1 MFVSDNHFDNFFSGW
16 AGFVLRFRWLLLS
29 LVLLLTIFSF
39 YEMRELKF
47 DSSIES
53 MFLEEDPQLI
63 TFNKFKETFGS
74 DDFVYI
80 LFETE
85 DFFKPEMI
93 RLVGRLVEDLERNV
107 PYVDDVK
114 FIGNVEHVEGVEG
127 GIEISDLI
135 EKIPETDEEIKQI
148 KQRAMA
154 EPLYVDNL
162 ISKDGKTA
170 AIAMTFELYPE
181 EQKKKADVRHQV
193 GQKVLEILAKPEYG
207 NMELYTAGGPIYDCE
222 YDKLSGKESSTF
234 GLLCLALNLLILLW
248 VARGVRGVVSPLLVV
263 VLSVFWTLGLVGI
276 IGWTLN
282 MMVIL
287 LPVLLICVGIGDS
300 MHIVAETQDQMDH
313 GLGRKEAVVKALILV
328 GFPCLLTSLTTAVG
342 FTSFLGTVV
351 RPVREMGVYAA
362 VGVIMA
368 FVLSLIIVPIIF
380 SFGKEKKKSEAGK
393 EVHER
398 YDLFDRILDKVF
410 QINTGYPKAII
421 GIFIGLTLLSV
432 YGYSRIEVETNSM
445 KGLSADLPLRQAYDY
460 IDSKMGGS
468 MAIEMMLDTGR
479 KDGVKEIIFLRQLEQ
494 LQDRIDSHPLTM
506 KTTSIIDFLK
516 KMNRAMHENSPSY
529 YALPETS
536 AQATEQLFLYETS
549 GGKELDKQ
557 VSFNYDIA
565 QLNVRTQSLG
575 SKEVRTF
582 MADID
587 KFVKENLD
595 SSIKV
600 EYTGIMTWLRAF
612 VDMVANGQKRSFVL
626 AFSAIA
632 IMMIIAL
639 RSFKLGLI
647 SMVPNLFPV
656 LISMGFM
663 GMAGMYIDATLMIFS
678 AIIIAVVVDDTIH
691 FFSRY
696 KREFKHKGTYKEA
709 LKATLSTVGRPI
721 MFTTITLV
729 AGFSVF
735 GLSDINS
742 MVKFGLMA
750 GFAFIWA
757 LLADFFLAPAM
768 MLLFKPLGPERQV
781 SINN

>member
-1 MFVSDNHFDNFFSGW
+1 MAENHNSPYSFFKSL
-16 AGFVLRFRWLLLS
+16 AVYILKYRWLLVAL
-29 LVLLLTIFSF
+29 LLLLTVFSF
-39 YEMRELKF
+39 YKMRELKF
-47 DSSIES
+47 DGSIES
-53 MFLEEDPQLI
+53 MFLEGDSNLI

-85 DFFKPEMI
+85 DFFNPEMI
-93 RLVGRLVEDLERNV
+93 RLAGRLVEDLERNV

-114 FIGNVEHVEGVEG
+114 FLGNVEYVEGVEG

-148 KQRAMA
+148 KERVMA
-154 EPLYVDNL
+154 EPLYIDNL

-193 GQKVLEILAKPEYG
+193 GEKVLEILAKPEYG
-207 NMELYTAGGPIYDCE
+207 NLELYTAGGPIYDCE

-263 VLSVFWTLGLVGI
+263 VLSIFWTLGLVGI

-300 MHIVAETQDQMDH
+300 MHIVAETQDRMDH
-313 GLGRKEAVVKALILV
+313 GLGRKEAVVKALTLV
-328 GFPCLLTSLTTAVG
+328 GVPCLLTGLTTAAG

-380 SFGKEKKKSEAGK
+380 SFGKEKKKAEAGK
-393 EVHER
+393 EFHER
-398 YDLFDRILDKVF
+398 YDLFDRILEKVF
-410 QINTGYPKAII
+410 RINTRYPKAII

-468 MAIEMMLDTGR
+468 MAIELMLDTGR
-479 KDGVKEIIFLRQLEQ
+479 KDGVKEIIFLKELEQ
-494 LQDRIDSHPLTM
+494 LQNHIDSHPLTM

-549 GGKELDKQ
+549 GGRELDKQ

-565 QLNVRTQSLG
+565 RLNVRTRSLG

-587 KFVKENLD
+587 KFVKEDLN

-600 EYTGIMTWLRAF
+600 EYTGIMTWLKAF
-612 VDMVANGQKRSFVL
+612 VDMVADGQRVSFTL

-632 IMMIIAL
+632 IMMIIVL

-663 GMAGMYIDATLMIFS
+663 GMTGMYMDATLMIFS
-678 AIIIAVVVDDTIH
+678 AIVIGVVVDDTIH

-696 KREFKHKGTYKEA
+696 KREFKYTGAYEAA

-768 MLLFKPLGPERQV
+768 MLLFKPLGEEKGQV
-781 SINN
+781 VE

>member
-1 MFVSDNHFDNFFSGW
+1 MKY
-16 AGFVLRFRWLLLS
+16 RWLLV
-29 LVLLLTIFSF
+29 VLLLFLTVFSF
-39 YEMRELKF
+39 YKMRELKF

-53 MFLEEDPQLI
+53 MFLEGDPNLI

-93 RLVGRLVEDLERNV
+93 RLVGTLVEDLERNV

-114 FIGNVEHVEGVEG
+114 FLGNVEYVEGVEG

-135 EKIPETDEEIKQI
+135 EKIPETDEEIKRI
-148 KQRAMA
+148 KERVMA
-154 EPLYVDNL
+154 EPLYIDNL
-162 ISKDGKTA
+162 ISKDGRTA
-170 AIAMTFELYPE
+170 AIAVTFELYPE

-263 VLSVFWTLGLVGI
+263 VLSIFWTLGLVGI
-276 IGWTLN
+276 IGRTLN

-313 GLGRKEAVVKALILV
+313 GLGRKEAVVKALTLV
-328 GFPCLLTSLTTAVG
+328 GVPCLLTSLTTAAG
-342 FTSFLGTVV
+342 FTSFLATVV

-398 YDLFDRILDKVF
+398 YDLFDRILEKIF
-410 QINTGYPKAII
+410 QINNRYPKAII
-421 GIFIGLTLLSV
+421 GIFVGLTLLSV

-445 KGLSADLPLRQAYDY
+445 KGLSTDLPLRQAYDY

-479 KDGVKEIIFLRQLEQ
+479 KDGVKDITFLRQLEQ
-494 LQDRIDSHPLTM
+494 LQDHIDKHPLTM

-549 GGKELDKQ
+549 GGRELDKQ

-565 QLNVRTQSLG
+565 RLNVRTQSLG
-575 SKEVRTF
+575 SKEVRIF

-587 KFVKENLD
+587 KFVKEDLN

-600 EYTGIMTWLRAF
+600 EYTGIMTWLKAF
-612 VDMVANGQKRSFVL
+612 VDMVANGQRVSFTL

-632 IMMIIAL
+632 IMMIIVL

-647 SMVPNLFPV
+647 SMLPNLFPV

-663 GMAGMYIDATLMIFS
+663 GMAGMYMDATLMIFS
-678 AIIIAVVVDDTIH
+678 AIIIGVVVDDTIH

-696 KREFKHKGTYKEA
+696 KREFKHMGTYKAA

-735 GLSDINS
+735 GLSDISS

-768 MLLFKPLGPERQV
+768 MLLFKPLGEEKG
-781 SINN
+781 SME

>member
-1 MFVSDNHFDNFFSGW
+1 MIENLNGSPNFFKRL
-16 AGFVLRFRWLLLS
+16 AVFILKFRWPLV
-29 LVLLLTIFSF
+29 VLLLLLTAFSF
-39 YEMRELKF
+39 YKMRELKF

-93 RLVGRLVEDLERNV
+93 RLVSKLAEDLETNV

-114 FIGNVEHVEGVEG
+114 FLGNVEYVEGVEG

-135 EKIPETDEEIKQI
+135 EKIPEADEEIKRI
-148 KQRAMA
+148 KERAMA
-154 EPLYVDNL
+154 EPLYIDNL

-193 GQKVLEILAKPEYG
+193 GEKVLEILAKPEYE
-207 NMELYTAGGPIYDCE
+207 NMELYTAGGPVYDCE

-234 GLLCLALNLLILLW
+234 GLICLSLNLLILLW
-248 VARGVRGVVSPLLVV
+248 VARGVRGVIAPLLVV
-263 VLSVFWTLGLVGI
+263 VLSIFWTLGLVGI

-300 MHIVAETQDQMDH
+300 MHIIAETQDRMDH
-313 GLGRKEAVVKALILV
+313 GHDRKEAIVKAFTMV
-328 GFPCLLTSLTTAVG
+328 GVPCFLTSLTTAAG

-351 RPVREMGVYAA
+351 KPVREMGVYAA
-362 VGVIMA
+362 IGVIMA
-368 FVLSLIIVPIIF
+368 FVVSLIIVPIIF
-380 SFGKEKKKSEAGK
+380 SLGKDKKRPATGKESISR
-393 EVHER
+393 H
-398 YDLFDRILDKVF
+398 DLFDRILDKVF
-410 QINTGYPKAII
+410 RINTRYPKVII
-421 GIFIGLTLLSV
+421 GIFIGLTLFSV
-432 YGYSRIEVETNSM
+432 YGYLKIEVETNSM

-479 KDGVKEIIFLRQLEQ
+479 KDGVKDITFLKELEQ
-494 LQDRIDSHPLTM
+494 LQNHIDKHPLTM
-506 KTTSIIDFLK
+506 KTTCVIDFVK

-529 YALPETS
+529 YSLPKTS

-565 QLNVRTQSLG
+565 RLTVRTQSLG

-582 MADID
+582 MTDID

-647 SMVPNLFPV
+647 SMAPNLFPV

-678 AIIIAVVVDDTIH
+678 AIIIGVVVDDTIH

-709 LKATLSTVGRPI
+709 FKATLSIVGRPI
-721 MFTTITLV
+721 MFTTIILV

-757 LLADFFLAPAM
+757 LLADFFLAPA
-768 MLLFKPLGPERQV
+768 LLLLMKPLGAENG
-781 SINN
+781 SDG

>member
-1 MFVSDNHFDNFFSGW
+1 MFISDNHFDNFFSRW

-63 TFNKFKETFGS
+63 TFNKFKDTFGS

-80 LFETE
+80 LFETG

-114 FIGNVEHVEGVEG
+114 FLGNVEYVEGVEG
-127 GIEISDLI
+127 GIKISDLM
-135 EKIPETDEEIKQI
+135 EKIPETDEEIKRI
-148 KQRAMA
+148 KEKAMA
-154 EPLYVDNL
+154 EPNYIDNL

-181 EQKKKADVRHQV
+181 EQKKKADVRHEV
-193 GQKVLEILAKPEYG
+193 GEKVLGILARPEYAG
-207 NMELYTAGGPIYDCE
+207 MKFYTAGGPIYDCE
-222 YDKLSGKESSTF
+222 YDKLSSKESSRF
-234 GLLCLALNLLILLW
+234 GLICIVINLLILFW
-248 VARGVRGVVSPLLVV
+248 VIRGVRGVIAPLLVV
-263 VLSVFWTLGLVGI
+263 VLSIFFTLGLVGI

-313 GLGRKEAVVKALILV
+313 GHDRKEAIVKALTLV
-328 GFPCLLTSLTTAVG
+328 GTPCLLTSLTTAAG

-351 RPVREMGVYAA
+351 KPVRKMGVYAA

-368 FVLSLIIVPIIF
+368 FVLSLIIVPIVF
-380 SFGKEKKKSEAGK
+380 SFGKDKKKAKGGK
-393 EVHER
+393 KSHER
-398 YDLFDRILDKVF
+398 NDFFDRILDKVF
-410 QINTGYPKAII
+410 RINTRYPKPII
-421 GIFIGLTLLSV
+421 GIFVGLTLFSL
-432 YGYSRIEVETNSM
+432 YGYSKIEVETNSM
-445 KGLSADLPLRQAYDY
+445 KGLSTDLPLRQAYDY

-479 KDGVKEIIFLRQLEQ
+479 KDGVKDIAFLRQLGI
-494 LQDRIDSHPLTM
+494 LQNHIDKHPLTM

-516 KMNRAMHENSPSY
+516 KMNRAVHENRPSY
-529 YALPETS
+529 YSLPKTS
-536 AQATEQLFLYETS
+536 GQATEQLFLYETS

-557 VSFNYDIA
+557 ISFDYDTA
-565 QLNVRTQSLG
+565 RLNVRTQSLG
-575 SKEVRTF
+575 SKDVRSF

-587 KFVKENLD
+587 RFANDNLE

-612 VDMVANGQKRSFVL
+612 VDMVANGQKWSFIL

-632 IMMIIAL
+632 IMMIIVL
-639 RSFKLGLI
+639 RSFKLGII
-647 SMVPNLFPV
+647 SMAPNLFPV
-656 LISMGFM
+656 LISMGLM
-663 GMAGMYIDATLMIFS
+663 GMAGMYMDATLMIFS
-678 AIIIAVVVDDTIH
+678 AVIIGVVVDDTVH

-696 KREFKHKGTYKEA
+696 KREFKRVGTYEKA

-721 MFTTITLV
+721 TFTTMTLV

-735 GLSDINS
+735 GLSDIMS
-742 MVKFGLMA
+742 MVNFGLMA

-757 LLADFFLAPAM
+757 LLADFFFVPA
-768 MLLFKPLGPERQV
+768 LLLLMKPLGAENG
-781 SINN
+781 SDG